1 MENNRSIRAI
11 GTELKAQAIILGGFV
26 LIIWGLEVVDRLF
39 FGGRL
44 DALGIRPRTVMGL
57 WGILLGPF
65 LHVGF
70 GHLLTNT
77 IPFVVLGWLVM
88 VRRLAD
94 FVVVTAVT
102 AAISGLGVW
111 LIGPSRSIHVGASGI
126 VFGYFGFLL
135 SRAYFERSLSS
146 IAWALVAIL
155 FYGGMLWG
163 VLPQGPGISWQG
175 HLFGFIGGSLAA
187 YLLTE
192 RETAVSD
199 SY

>member
-1 MENNRSIRAI
+1 MESNNRSVRAI

-26 LIIWGLEVVDRLF
+26 LVIWSLEVVDWLF

-44 DALGIRPRTVMGL
+44 DVLGIRPRTMTGL

-70 GHLLTNT
+70 SHLLTNT
-77 IPFVVLGWLVM
+77 VPFVVLGWLVM

-94 FVVVTAVT
+94 FFVVTAVT
-102 AAISGLGVW
+102 AVISGLGVW

-192 RETAVSD
+192 RETHPVS
-199 SY
+199 